1 MMHTAQQ
8 LKQDLASLGV
18 QPGDAILM
26 HSSYKSL
33 GGIEGGAKRFFE
45 TLLELLGAEG
55 TLVLPALSYESV
67 TKSTPHFDQL
77 NTPSCIGYLP
87 EYFRTQIPCVQRSL
101 HPTHS
106 CCAYG
111 RHADFL
117 CGAHHL
123 DRTPVGPH
131 SPFARLPVVHGKIL
145 ILGSHPDHN
154 TTLHGVEETAEPEYV
169 FDRSEPIVF
178 TITEAKGHTYQTTHL
193 RHGFHFADRYYEQ
206 KYARILDLLDES
218 EVSTGKVLD
227 ADCVLMDARAVWK
240 KGREALVKDP
250 LYFVDVIQK

>member
-33 GGIEGGAKRFFE
+33 GGIEEGAKGFFE
-45 TLLELLGAEG
+45 AFLELLGPNG

-67 TKSTPHFDQL
+67 TKDTPCFDQL

-87 EYFRTQIPCVQRSL
+87 EYFRTQVPGVVRSL

-106 CCAYG
+106 CCAVG

-117 CGAHHL
+117 CSEHGR
-123 DRTPVGPH
+123 DRTPVGPY
-131 SPFARLPVVHGKIL
+131 SPFARLPLVNGKIL

-169 FDRSEPIVF
+169 FDRTAPIVY
-178 TITEAKGHTYQTTHL
+178 TVTDLNGRTAQITHI
-193 RHGFHFADRYYEQ
+193 RHGFHFPDRYYDQ
-206 KYARILDLLDES
+206 RYARILDLLDET
-218 EVSTGKVLD
+218 EVRTGKVLD
-227 ADCVLMDARAVWK
+227 ADCVLMDAKAVWK
-240 KGREALVKDP
+240 KGHEALLKDP
-250 LYFVDVIQK
+250 LYFVEMFKN